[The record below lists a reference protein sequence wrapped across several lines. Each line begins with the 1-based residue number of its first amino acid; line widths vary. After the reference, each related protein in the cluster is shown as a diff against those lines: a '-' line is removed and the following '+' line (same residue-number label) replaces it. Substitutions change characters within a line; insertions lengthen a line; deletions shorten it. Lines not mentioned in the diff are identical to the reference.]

1 MKILSF
7 VAILVGMSTFAGIV
21 YADIPFQSDKE
32 ILGSWKLES
41 TKQSANSGDIIPR
54 EDTWTFNN
62 GTVTISNIPRD
73 GGYYDQAPV
82 KYVIEDGKLK
92 VSVLGRA
99 GKFDIYSLQERNEN
113 NMVLKAKYGTIYNF
127 VKK

>member
-1 MKILSF
+1 MKILNIA
-7 VAILVGMSTFAGIV
+7 AILVSLSTFAGIV
-21 YADIPFQSDKE
+21 NADIPLESDKE
-32 ILGSWKLES
+32 IVGSWKLES
-41 TKQSANSGDIIPR
+41 TKQSASSSDSIQR

-73 GGYYDQAPV
+73 GGFYDQAPV

-99 GKFDIYSLQERNEN
+99 GKFDIYTLVERNEN
-113 NMVLKAKYGTIYNF
+113 SMTLKAKYGTIYNF
-127 VKK
+127 SKK